1 MDGHK
6 PFIAAE
12 EHRDARDAARTG
24 PVADVSPLDSSGL
37 MMQRDDALLLCE
49 HEPDVATEAERATPD
64 YWRNR
69 YNQAAAYA
77 RRLREYLRNWQQVA
91 VGQEG
96 RAVVAEAEVADYRD
110 LHLPAAAE
118 GIVCVAR
125 RWRDLTLEAE
135 RRNAELLQRA
145 ERAER
150 RLVALESVRFR
161 INHPGDAESWPLD
174 RIADAII
181 AAQAQA
187 AQDGGGDQ

>member
-1 MDGHK
+1 MHK
-6 PFIAAE
+6 QCIE
-12 EHRDARDAARTG
+12 QQEQQE
-24 PVADVSPLDSSGL
+24 
-37 MMQRDDALLLCE
+37 QRDDALLLCE

-91 VGQEG
+91 VDQEG
-96 RAVVAEAEVADYRD
+96 RAVVAEAEVADYHD

-135 RRNAELLQRA
+135 WRNAELLQRA
-145 ERAER
+145 ELAER
-150 RLVALESVRFR
+150 RLAALESVSGSPILPVGRGGGSGR
-161 INHPGDAESWPLD
+161 RYASWGGCSLVAD
-174 RIADAII
+174 SLAAIADAIL
-181 AAQAQA
+181 AAQVQA
-187 AQDGGGDQ
+187 GGGDQ